1 MKYVNILM
9 AVASEYWAIQSEK
22 LEQIVAFL
30 ALQAAGDKLSAEEIE
45 ARISRQTQ
53 RDVAR
58 REGTVAVLPLR
69 GVIANR
75 MSLMSDISGGTS
87 TEGFGRAFDMAMA
100 DDAVKAIVLDV
111 DTPGG
116 VVSGTDELAAKIFAA
131 RGAKP
136 IVAHVNSTAASAGY
150 WIASAADEMVLNPS
164 AEVGS
169 IGVLG
174 IYEDVSAALEKA
186 GVRKTI
192 ISAGK
197 YKAEGSPFSPMSE
210 EAIAHRQARVDHY
223 YDVFVRRVASNRNVS
238 LSAVREG
245 FGMGRTVTAA
255 AAVSE
260 KMADS
265 IATLEETLNRF
276 GASAAPAASR
286 RPVAR
291 ERRALALLDL

>member
-1 MKYVNILM
+1 MKYANILM
-9 AVASEYWAIQSEK
+9 AVASECWAIQPEK

-30 ALQAAGDKLSAEEIE
+30 ALQAAGDKLSAEDIE
-45 ARISRQTQ
+45 ARITKQAQ

-58 REGTVAVLPLR
+58 RDGAVAILPLR

-75 MSLMSDISGGTS
+75 MNLMSDISGGTS
-87 TEGFGRAFDMAMA
+87 SEGFGRAFDAA
-100 DDAVKAIVLDV
+100 VAASDVKAIVLDV

-131 RGAKP
+131 RGTKP
-136 IVAHVNSTAASAGY
+136 IIAHVNATAASAGY

-174 IYEDVSAALEKA
+174 VYEDVSAALERA

-197 YKAEGSPFSPMSE
+197 YKAEGSPFAPMSE
-210 EAIAHRQARVDHY
+210 EALAHRQSRVDHY
-223 YDVFVRRVASNRNVS
+223 YDAFVRRVAANRNVS
-238 LSAVREG
+238 LAAVREG
-245 FGMGRTVTAA
+245 FGQGRTVTAEA
-255 AAVSE
+255 AIGE

-265 IATLEETLNRF
+265 IATLEATLNRF
-276 GASAAPAASR
+276 GASAAPQPSR
-286 RPVAR
+286 RPVQR
-291 ERRALALLDL
+291 EKRALALNGF

>member
-276 GASAAPAASR
+276 GASATPAPSR

>member
-1 MKYVNILM
+1 MKYANILM
-9 AVASEYWAIQSEK
+9 AVASEYWAIQPEK

-30 ALQAAGDKLSAEEIE
+30 ALQASGDKLSAEEIE
-45 ARISRQTQ
+45 ARISKQAQ

-58 REGTVAVLPLR
+58 REGAVAVLPLR

-87 TEGFGRAFDMAMA
+87 SEGFGRAFDLAMA
-100 DDAVKAIVLDV
+100 DDGVKAVVLDV

-116 VVSGTDELAAKIFAA
+116 VVSGTDELAGKIFAA
-131 RGAKP
+131 RGRKP
-136 IVAHVNSTAASAGY
+136 IVAHVNATAASAGY

-210 EAIAHRQARVDHY
+210 EAIAHRQSRVDHY
-223 YDVFVRRVASNRNVS
+223 YDAFVRRVASNRGVS
-238 LSAVREG
+238 LAAVREG
-245 FGMGRTVTAA
+245 FGQGRTVTAQA
-255 AAVSE
+255 AIGE

-265 IATLEETLNRF
+265 IATLDETLNRF
-276 GASAAPAASR
+276 GASAAPTSAR

-291 ERRALALLDL
+291 EKRALALAAL

>member
-1 MKYVNILM
+1 MKYANILM
-9 AVASEYWAIQSEK
+9 AVASEYWAIQPEK

-30 ALQAAGDKLSAEEIE
+30 ALQAAGDKLSASELE
-45 ARISRQTQ
+45 ARLTKQVQ

-58 REGTVAVLPLR
+58 RDGAVAILPLR

-75 MSLMSDISGGTS
+75 MSLMNDISGGTS
-87 TEGFGRAFDMAMA
+87 SEGFGRAFDAAVA
-100 DDAVKAIVLDV
+100 DSDVKAIVLDV

-116 VVSGTDELAAKIFAA
+116 VVSGADELSAKIFAA
-131 RGAKP
+131 RGTKP
-136 IVAHVNSTAASAGY
+136 IVAHVNATAASAGY
-150 WIASAADEMVLNPS
+150 WIATAADEMVLSPS

-174 IYEDVSAALEKA
+174 IYEDVSAALEMA

-210 EAIAHRQARVDHY
+210 EAAAHRQSRVDHY

-238 LSAVREG
+238 LAAVREG
-245 FGMGRTVTAA
+245 FGMGRTVTAEA
-255 AAVSE
+255 AIGE
-260 KMADS
+260 RMADS

-276 GASAAPAASR
+276 GATAAPAPSR
-286 RPVAR
+286 RPLQR
-291 ERRALALLDL
+291 EKRALALSAF